1 MNVDL
6 ECEQRQTDETRGRGE
21 EDWDGQTLCL
31 KRLGSLLS
39 LRLRSMKKCV
49 ARAVSSGGMSHTMR
63 KESQV
68 TSQIWM
74 LHGVAS
80 GASISV
86 ICH

>member
-1 MNVDL
+1 MH
-6 ECEQRQTDETRGRGE
+6 EGKGRE
-21 EDWDGQTLCL
+21 VVLHCQTLCL

-49 ARAVSSGGMSHTMR
+49 ALAVSSGVMSHMMR

-74 LHGVAS
+74 LQGVAR
-80 GASISV
+80 GLSISV
-86 ICH
+86 MCY